1 MSFTTPLQDHT
12 DAASATTVPS
22 TSAASGVASSL
33 AGLVHAVKLVELEV
47 DRADGSSFA
56 LSICEDG
63 CISDVKD
70 KIEVLAGIS
79 SYKQTLYPA
88 VATETGKR
96 KREQGPCAGTMKVT
110 CLPSRK
116 LPVDLIKRRA
126 FVPIV
131 KKGESNNPTASKF
144 HGKVTSKTRC
154 TKRQHYH

>member
-1 MSFTTPLQDHT
+1 M
-12 DAASATTVPS
+12 
-22 TSAASGVASSL
+22 
-33 AGLVHAVKLVELEV
+33 

-88 VATETGKR
+88 VATKTGKR
-96 KREQGPCAGTMKVT
+96 KREQGPCADTMKVT

-116 LPVDLIKRRA
+116 LLLLVNNPVDLIKRRA

-154 TKRQHYH
+154 TKRQPCQVQICANSPSCSFDNAKNTVFALEQIYR